1 MLEKLKVAKL
11 EKKLA
16 EQKLLK
22 LTELE
27 DRVLAFEARLEAA
40 LAMLRKSMIT
50 NAFCLE
56 FNKDLYDTIQALT
69 LDHEEKSQDFEQ
81 GVCFAV
87 KTIKQLQ
94 TQHNIFSSRLR
105 AGDGPNQVGLELNF
119 DVRIDELETFVQE
132 TQEFIKR
139 GHIQKKTIKIDL
151 DAISSGEDSDSS
163 SSGSRQNYIEIH
175 EERQSPPSGMDFE
188 SNSLQFGI
196 EQSEW
201 NQTAGTKQSKAR
213 KAAPKV
219 QKVPNTK
226 KPAAKE
232 ADLVKPQTEM
242 PPTSFE
248 RLRQQY
254 KQNQVKFNLLLEKY
268 QKQSKKFMQLEDEL
282 KELKHREFENK
293 FRIQLEQVDKRH
305 QEAKLQIETLKQQIR
320 DGAREAY
327 QIKQQNQTQQTI
339 IEQLTSNQ
347 QRF

>member
-1 MLEKLKVAKL
+1 MQTAGSATKSDQSHPTPQTVIKFKKIIKTVVIDPQPKRAPSASIRAKRSSRQESARSNSQATEPGELWRQVLRVLDGLPHAQSLKQKSAFSRTDLVSIVGACTKKQDELQQLVAYEQKKAQASIDQHADMLEKLKVAKL

-56 FNKDLYDTIQALT
+56 FNKDLYDTIQRLT
-69 LDHEEKSQDFEQ
+69 LDHDEKSQDFEQ

-94 TQHNIFSSRLR
+94 AQHNIFNSQLR
-105 AGDGPNQVGLELNF
+105 AGVGPNQVGLELNF

-139 GHIQKKTIKIDL
+139 GHIEKKTIKIDL

-163 SSGSRQNYIEIH
+163 SSGSRQNYIEIQDD
-175 EERQSPPSGMDFE
+175 RRSQPSGMDLE
-188 SNSLQFGI
+188 SNSLQFGV

-201 NQTAGTKQSKAR
+201 NQA
-213 KAAPKV
+213 
-219 QKVPNTK
+219 
-226 KPAAKE
+226 AAK
-232 ADLVKPQTEM
+232 
-242 PPTSFE
+242 
-248 RLRQQY
+248 
-254 KQNQVKFNLLLEKY
+254 
-268 QKQSKKFMQLEDEL
+268 
-282 KELKHREFENK
+282 
-293 FRIQLEQVDKRH
+293 
-305 QEAKLQIETLKQQIR
+305 KL
-320 DGAREAY
+320 
-327 QIKQQNQTQQTI
+327 
-339 IEQLTSNQ
+339 
-347 QRF
+347 